1 MSDQGIKSK
10 PTYSKIAGDKAARY
24 QLLLV
29 EGAEIPAEALAEG
42 VDPSAFETWTV
53 AHASALPAAP
63 MMDEA
68 PGTVRAFRSASH
80 MFSALEER
88 LDRETMGL
96 RFYAVGAEPFLWD
109 AFNIASAAGLSGQEM
124 QFAHVGPKARRIYC
138 VHCRTMMEGVTTSIV
153 TCSGCGAPLFVR
165 DHFSKRLAAYMGVQ
179 VDAEAP
185 GEVPAAEELYK

>member
-10 PTYSKIAGDKAARY
+10 PAYGRIAGDKAARY

-29 EGAEIPAEALAEG
+29 EGADIPAEALAEG
-42 VDPSAFETWTV
+42 IHPSAFETWTV
-53 AHASALPAAP
+53 ARASALPAAP
-63 MMDEA
+63 IMDEA
-68 PGTVRAFRSASH
+68 PGAVRPFRSARH
-80 MFSALEER
+80 LMSALEER

-96 RFYAVGAEPFLWD
+96 RVYAIGTEPFLWD
-109 AFNIASAAGLSGQEM
+109 AFNIAAAAGLSGQET
-124 QFAHVGPKARRIYC
+124 QFAHVGPKARRVYC
-138 VHCRTMMEGVTTSIV
+138 VHCRTMSEGVTTSIFA
-153 TCSGCGAPLFVR
+153 CEGCGAPLFVR

>member
-10 PTYSKIAGDKAARY
+10 PTYCKIAGDKAARY

-29 EGAEIPAEALAEG
+29 EGAGIPSEAMAEG

-68 PGTVRAFRSASH
+68 PGAVRPFRSTPH
-80 MFSALEER
+80 LLSALEER

-96 RFYAVGAEPFLWD
+96 RLYAIGTEPFLWD
-109 AFNIASAAGLSGQEM
+109 AFNIASAAGLSRQEM
-124 QFAHVGPKARRIYC
+124 QFAHAGPKARRIYC

-153 TCSGCGAPLFVR
+153 TCEGCGASLFVR

-185 GEVPAAEELYK
+185 GEVPQAEELYK

>member
-10 PTYSKIAGDKAARY
+10 PTYGRISGDKSARY

-29 EGAEIPAEALAEG
+29 EGAEVPADVLAEG

-53 AHASALPAAP
+53 ARASALPAAP

-68 PGTVRAFRSASH
+68 PGTVRPFRSAQH
-80 MFSALEER
+80 MMSALEER

-96 RFYAVGAEPFLWD
+96 RLYAAGTEPFLWD
-109 AFNIASAAGLSGQEM
+109 VFNIASAAGLSQQET
-124 QFAHVGPKARRIYC
+124 QFAHAGSKARRIYC
-138 VHCRTMMEGVTTSIV
+138 VHCRTMSEGVTTSIF
-153 TCSGCGAPLFVR
+153 TCEGCGASLFVR

-185 GEVPAAEELYK
+185 GEVPEAEELYR